1 MGHQSVDGSWLPDLF
16 DWVRE
21 EGKGI
26 FYDFILRSL
35 YLKDV
40 MLCFDFFFYLNPIWL
55 ILLNNYF

>member
-16 DWVRE
+16 DWVRG

-40 MLCFDFFFYLNPIWL
+40 MLCFDFFFLSKPSL
-55 ILLNNYF
+55 AHFA